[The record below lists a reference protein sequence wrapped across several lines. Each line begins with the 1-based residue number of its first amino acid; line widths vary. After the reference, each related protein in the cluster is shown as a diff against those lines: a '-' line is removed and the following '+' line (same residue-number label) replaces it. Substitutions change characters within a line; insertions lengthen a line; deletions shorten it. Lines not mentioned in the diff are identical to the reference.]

1 MFDNIIGQKEYI
13 ASLRTAID
21 NNRLPH
27 ALLISGNEGSGGLA
41 LAYAAAQY
49 LICPHRHDGDAC
61 GQCPQCLQ
69 LGKLQHPDVHFV
81 FPVVRKKNQKEAP
94 ISLDYMSEWRNAF
107 LNNHYLTLN
116 EWTTT
121 SGEENKQAGIFVAE
135 ANNIIKTLSVKP
147 FESDYRVMIIWLPEK
162 MNEETANK
170 LLKII
175 EEPND
180 MTHFF
185 LVSQEPERIIGTIQS
200 RVQRINLPP
209 IADVDIQQ
217 ALVSRFDCPQ
227 DKAIDYARMS
237 HGSYVEALKLLNDD
251 EERSFYFTKF
261 CEMMRLSY
269 AKKLFDMKEWSEEMS
284 GIGRER
290 QKAYLQ
296 YAQQMIRENFIMN
309 FNTPSLNY
317 LNESERTFSSRFHAF
332 VNHNNV
338 TGIMDELALAEKDI
352 MQNVNAKMVF
362 FDLSLKLI
370 MLLKSANK

>member
-27 ALLISGNEGSGGLA
+27 ALLISGNEGSGSLA

-116 EWTTT
+116 EWTAT

-269 AKKLFDMKEWSEEMS
+269 AKKLFDMKEWSEELS

-338 TGIMDELALAEKDI
+338 AGIMNELALAEKDI

>member
-27 ALLISGNEGSGGLA
+27 ALLISGNEGSGSLA

-94 ISLDYMSEWRNAF
+94 ISLDYMGEWRNAF

-116 EWTTT
+116 EWTAT

-217 ALVSRFDCPQ
+217 ALVSRFNCPQ

-269 AKKLFDMKEWSEEMS
+269 AKKLFEMKEWSEEMS

-317 LNESERTFSSRFHAF
+317 LNENERTFSSRFHAF

-338 TGIMDELALAEKDI
+338 AGIMDELALAEKDI

>member
-27 ALLISGNEGSGGLA
+27 ALLISGNEGSGSLA

-94 ISLDYMSEWRNAF
+94 ISLDYMGEWRKAF

-116 EWTTT
+116 EWTAT

-217 ALVSRFDCPQ
+217 ALVSRFNCPQ

-269 AKKLFDMKEWSEEMS
+269 AKKLFDMKEWSEELS

-352 MQNVNAKMVF
+352 MQNVNTKMVF

>member
-27 ALLISGNEGSGGLA
+27 ALLISGNEGTGGLA

-116 EWTTT
+116 EWTAT

-269 AKKLFDMKEWSEEMS
+269 AKKLFDMKEWSEELS

-317 LNESERTFSSRFHAF
+317 LNENERTFSSRFHAF

>member
-27 ALLISGNEGSGGLA
+27 ALLISGNEGSGSLA

-69 LGKLQHPDVHFV
+69 LGKLQHPDLHFV

>member
-27 ALLISGNEGSGGLA
+27 ALLISGNEGTGGLA

-94 ISLDYMSEWRNAF
+94 ISLDYMGEWRNAF

-116 EWTTT
+116 EWTAT

-217 ALVSRFDCPQ
+217 ALVSRFNCPQ

-338 TGIMDELALAEKDI
+338 AGIMDELALAEKDI

>member
-27 ALLISGNEGSGGLA
+27 ALLISGNEGTGGLA

-116 EWTTT
+116 EWTIT

-185 LVSQEPERIIGTIQS
+185 FVSQEPERIIGAIQS

-227 DKAIDYARMS
+227 DKAIEYARMS

-284 GIGRER
+284 VIGRER

-317 LNESERTFSSRFHAF
+317 LNENERTFSSRFHAF

-338 TGIMDELALAEKDI
+338 AGIMDELALAEKDI

>member
-27 ALLISGNEGSGGLA
+27 ALLISGNEGTGGLA

-116 EWTTT
+116 EWTAT

-338 TGIMDELALAEKDI
+338 AGIMDELALAEKDI

>member
-27 ALLISGNEGSGGLA
+27 ALLISGNEGSGSLA

-94 ISLDYMSEWRNAF
+94 ISLDYMGEWRKAF

-217 ALVSRFDCPQ
+217 ALVSRFNCPQ

-269 AKKLFDMKEWSEEMS
+269 AKKLFDMKEWSEELS

>member
-27 ALLISGNEGSGGLA
+27 ALLISGNEGSGSLA

-94 ISLDYMSEWRNAF
+94 ISLDYMGEWRKAF

-116 EWTTT
+116 EWTAT

-217 ALVSRFDCPQ
+217 ALVSRFNCPQ

-269 AKKLFDMKEWSEEMS
+269 AKKLFDMKEWSEELS

-317 LNESERTFSSRFHAF
+317 LNENERTFSSRFHAF

-338 TGIMDELALAEKDI
+338 AGIMDELTLAEKDI

>member
-27 ALLISGNEGSGGLA
+27 ALLISGNEGTGGLA

-185 LVSQEPERIIGTIQS
+185 FVSQEPERIIGTIQS

-217 ALVSRFDCPQ
+217 ALVSRFNCPQ

-269 AKKLFDMKEWSEEMS
+269 AKKLFDMKEWSEELS

-317 LNESERTFSSRFHAF
+317 LNENERTFSSRFHAF

-338 TGIMDELALAEKDI
+338 AGIMDELALAEKDI

>member
-27 ALLISGNEGSGGLA
+27 ALLISGNEGSGSLA

-94 ISLDYMSEWRNAF
+94 ISLDYMGEWRNAF

-269 AKKLFDMKEWSEEMS
+269 AKKLFDMKEWSEELS

-290 QKAYLQ
+290 QKAFLQ

-338 TGIMDELALAEKDI
+338 AGIMDELALAEKDI

>member
-27 ALLISGNEGSGGLA
+27 ALLISGNEGSGSLA

-269 AKKLFDMKEWSEEMS
+269 AKKLFDMKEWSEELS

-338 TGIMDELALAEKDI
+338 AGIMNELALAEKDI

>member
-27 ALLISGNEGSGGLA
+27 ALLISGNEGTGGLA

-116 EWTTT
+116 EWTAT

-175 EEPND
+175 EEPNN

-217 ALVSRFDCPQ
+217 ALVSRFNCPQ

-338 TGIMDELALAEKDI
+338 AGIMDELALAEKDI

>member
-27 ALLISGNEGSGGLA
+27 ALLISGNEGTGGLA

-49 LICPHRHDGDAC
+49 LICPHSHDGDAC

-94 ISLDYMSEWRNAF
+94 ISLDYMGEWRKAF

-116 EWTTT
+116 EWTAT

-217 ALVSRFDCPQ
+217 ALVSRFNCPQ

-269 AKKLFDMKEWSEEMS
+269 AKKLFDMKEWSEELS

-338 TGIMDELALAEKDI
+338 AGIMDELALAEKDI

>member
-27 ALLISGNEGSGGLA
+27 ALLISGNEGSGSLA

-269 AKKLFDMKEWSEEMS
+269 AKKLFDMKEWSEELS

>member
-27 ALLISGNEGSGGLA
+27 ALLISGNEGSGSLA

-94 ISLDYMSEWRNAF
+94 ISLDYMSEWRKAF

-116 EWTTT
+116 EWTAT

-269 AKKLFDMKEWSEEMS
+269 AKKLFDMKEWSEELS

-317 LNESERTFSSRFHAF
+317 LNENERTFSSRFHAF

-338 TGIMDELALAEKDI
+338 AGIMDELALAEKDI

>member
-27 ALLISGNEGSGGLA
+27 ALLISGNEGSGSLA

-116 EWTTT
+116 EWTAT

-217 ALVSRFDCPQ
+217 ALVSRFNCPQ

-269 AKKLFDMKEWSEEMS
+269 AKKLFDMKEWSEELS

-338 TGIMDELALAEKDI
+338 AGIMDELALAEKDI

>member
-27 ALLISGNEGSGGLA
+27 ALLISGNEGSGSLA

-269 AKKLFDMKEWSEEMS
+269 AKKLFDMKEWSEELS

-317 LNESERTFSSRFHAF
+317 LNENERTFSSRFHAF

-338 TGIMDELALAEKDI
+338 NGIMDELALAEKDI

>member
-27 ALLISGNEGSGGLA
+27 ALLISGNEGSGSLA

>member
-27 ALLISGNEGSGGLA
+27 ALLISGNEGTGGLA

>member
-27 ALLISGNEGSGGLA
+27 ALLISGNEGSGSLA

-185 LVSQEPERIIGTIQS
+185 FVSQEPERIIGTIQS

-269 AKKLFDMKEWSEEMS
+269 AKKLFDMKEWSEELS

>member
-27 ALLISGNEGSGGLA
+27 ALLISGNEGSGSLA

-116 EWTTT
+116 EWTAT

-217 ALVSRFDCPQ
+217 ALVSRFNCPQ

-269 AKKLFDMKEWSEEMS
+269 AKKLFDMKEWSEELS

-317 LNESERTFSSRFHAF
+317 LNENERTFSSRFHAF

-338 TGIMDELALAEKDI
+338 AGIMDELALAEKDI

>member
-27 ALLISGNEGSGGLA
+27 ALLISGNEGTGGLA

-185 LVSQEPERIIGTIQS
+185 FVSQEPERIIGTIQS

-317 LNESERTFSSRFHAF
+317 LNENERTFSSRFHAF

-338 TGIMDELALAEKDI
+338 AGIMDELALAEKDI

>member
-27 ALLISGNEGSGGLA
+27 ALLISGNEGSGSLA

-269 AKKLFDMKEWSEEMS
+269 AKKLFEMKEWSEEMS

-317 LNESERTFSSRFHAF
+317 LNENERTFSSRFHAF

-338 TGIMDELALAEKDI
+338 AGIMDELALAEKDI

>member
-27 ALLISGNEGSGGLA
+27 ALLISGNEGSGSLA

-217 ALVSRFDCPQ
+217 ALVSRFNCPQ

>member
-27 ALLISGNEGSGGLA
+27 ALLISGNEGTGGLA

-217 ALVSRFDCPQ
+217 ALVSRFNCPQ

-269 AKKLFDMKEWSEEMS
+269 AKKLFDMKEWSEELS

>member
-27 ALLISGNEGSGGLA
+27 ALLISGNEGTGGLA

-94 ISLDYMSEWRNAF
+94 ISLDYMGEWREAF
-107 LNNHYLTLN
+107 LNDHYLTLN
-116 EWTTT
+116 AWTTM
-121 SGEENKQAGIFVAE
+121 SSEENKQAGIFVAE

-185 LVSQEPERIIGTIQS
+185 FVSQEPERIIGTIRS

-227 DKAIDYARMS
+227 EKAIDYARMS
-237 HGSYVEALKLLNDD
+237 HGSYVEALKLLHDD

-269 AKKLFDMKEWSEEMS
+269 AKKLFDMKEWSEELS

-317 LNESERTFSSRFHAF
+317 LNESERTFSSRFHVF

-338 TGIMDELALAEKDI
+338 AGIMDELALAEKDI

>member
-27 ALLISGNEGSGGLA
+27 ALLISGNEGSGSLA

-116 EWTTT
+116 EWTAT

-269 AKKLFDMKEWSEEMS
+269 AKKLFDMKEWSEELS

>member
-27 ALLISGNEGSGGLA
+27 ALLISGNEGTGGLA

-217 ALVSRFDCPQ
+217 ALVSRFNCPQ

-269 AKKLFDMKEWSEEMS
+269 AKKLFDMKEWSEELS

-317 LNESERTFSSRFHAF
+317 LNENERTFSSRFHAF

>member
-27 ALLISGNEGSGGLA
+27 ALLISGNEGTGGLA

-162 MNEETANK
+162 MNEDTANK

-185 LVSQEPERIIGTIQS
+185 FVSQEPERIIGTIQS

-269 AKKLFDMKEWSEEMS
+269 AKKLFDMKEWSEELS

-317 LNESERTFSSRFHAF
+317 LNENERTFSSRFHAF

-338 TGIMDELALAEKDI
+338 AGIMDELALAEKDI

>member
-27 ALLISGNEGSGGLA
+27 ALLISGNEGSGSLA

-116 EWTTT
+116 EWTIT

-175 EEPND
+175 EEPNN

-217 ALVSRFDCPQ
+217 ALVSRFNCPQ

-338 TGIMDELALAEKDI
+338 AGIMDELALAEKDI

>member
-27 ALLISGNEGSGGLA
+27 ALLISGNEGTGGLA

-94 ISLDYMSEWRNAF
+94 ISLDYMGEWRKAF

-116 EWTTT
+116 EWTAT

-217 ALVSRFDCPQ
+217 ALVSRFNCPQ

-338 TGIMDELALAEKDI
+338 NGIMDELALAEKDI

>member
-27 ALLISGNEGSGGLA
+27 ALLISGNEGSGSLA

-217 ALVSRFDCPQ
+217 ALVSRFNCPQ

-269 AKKLFDMKEWSEEMS
+269 AKKLFDMKEWSEELS

-317 LNESERTFSSRFHAF
+317 LNENERTFSSRFHAF

>member
-27 ALLISGNEGSGGLA
+27 ALLISGNEGSGSLA

-135 ANNIIKTLSVKP
+135 ANNLIKTLSVKP

>member
-27 ALLISGNEGSGGLA
+27 ALLISGNEGSGSLA

-94 ISLDYMSEWRNAF
+94 ISLDYMGEWRNAF

-116 EWTTT
+116 EWTAT

-217 ALVSRFDCPQ
+217 ALVSRFNCPQ

-317 LNESERTFSSRFHAF
+317 LNENERTFSSRFHAF

-338 TGIMDELALAEKDI
+338 AGIMDELALAEKDI

>member
-27 ALLISGNEGSGGLA
+27 ALLISGNEGTGGLA

-284 GIGRER
+284 VIGRER

-317 LNESERTFSSRFHAF
+317 LNENERTFSSRFHAF

-338 TGIMDELALAEKDI
+338 AGIMDELALAEKDI

>member
-27 ALLISGNEGSGGLA
+27 ALLISGNEGSGSLA

-217 ALVSRFDCPQ
+217 ALVSRFNCPP

-269 AKKLFDMKEWSEEMS
+269 AKKLFDMKEWSEELS

-317 LNESERTFSSRFHAF
+317 LNENERTFSSRFHAF